1 VVPYPQDT
9 ITQQGGV
16 FEGPIYAQY
25 EIPNNPAAFITVGY
39 FQEQLVAYLVGE
51 GYMRSGNGVQI
62 DANGEIL
69 SIDSGL
75 LV

>member
-1 VVPYPQDT
+1 MDT

-25 EIPNNPAAFITVGY
+25 LIPNSPSAFVTMQWVQDNLVGY
-39 FQEQLVAYLVGE
+39 LTQN
-51 GYMRSGNGVQI
+51 GYVRAGNGVTL
-62 DANGEIL
+62 DSNGEIL

-75 LV
+75 VV